1 MPSQQGE
8 TARTSRTDSP
18 SNQGAALR
26 RKTSS
31 GSFAGSFAKCPEKA
45 RAQRPRQALR
55 PPLHPWCQARRW
67 RRRARRARGRRHC
80 TGPVGLCRVH
90 VPRRLVQFARP
101 RPASRADLSPRLLRL
116 LAQSAIMANGG
127 SNGLRASLPPACRFP
142 SRPSEHGSLRHVVII
157 ADCALRHGADEGRND
172 ASGARGNEPRTKVR
186 AALPRA
192 PVTVILPALRAAM
205 MAPPPPWSPVCGRS
219 SSRRAFRLG
228 LDTTMPGARRPAF
241 IRFAHSLGLPPA
253 AQSGAVAPRC
263 RAPPLRGWRVALA
276 RRWRAATP
284 PTRAS
289 RRAAETRRSAKTV
302 WA

>member
-1 MPSQQGE
+1 MARPSSRCRASSLRSLAAGAGE
-8 TARTSRTDSP
+8 DA
-18 SNQGAALR
+18 
-26 RKTSS
+26 
-31 GSFAGSFAKCPEKA
+31 
-45 RAQRPRQALR
+45 RPRTTKALR
-55 PPLHPWCQARRW
+55 PPLHPECQARRW

-90 VPRRLVQFARP
+90 VPRRSSNSPVHVPRRGLICHPGCYGSSHNRP
-101 RPASRADLSPRLLRL
+101 FCPIAAQSGLPGKCAVRPAAALTTARAWLDSVCG
-116 LAQSAIMANGG
+116 QNGG
-127 SNGLRASLPPACRFP
+127 LCATPRGGLRAARFQ
-142 SRPSEHGSLRHVVII
+142 R
-157 ADCALRHGADEGRND
+157 
-172 ASGARGNEPRTKVR
+172 ARRIRTKVR
-186 AALPRA
+186 AALPQS
-192 PVTVILPALRAAM
+192 PVTAILPALRASI

-219 SSRRAFRLG
+219 SSRRAFRIG

>member
-1 MPSQQGE
+1 MARPSSRCRASSLRSLAAGAGE
-8 TARTSRTDSP
+8 DA
-18 SNQGAALR
+18 
-26 RKTSS
+26 
-31 GSFAGSFAKCPEKA
+31 
-45 RAQRPRQALR
+45 RPRTTKALR
-55 PPLHPWCQARRW
+55 PPLHPECQARRW

-90 VPRRLVQFARP
+90 VPRRSSNSPVHVPRRGLICHPGCYGSSHNRP
-101 RPASRADLSPRLLRL
+101 FCPIAAQSGLPGKCAVRPAAALTTARARLDSVCG
-116 LAQSAIMANGG
+116 QNGG
-127 SNGLRASLPPACRFP
+127 LCATPRVGLRAGSHPAARAELDPCQRRPCRQP
-142 SRPSEHGSLRHVVII
+142 S
-157 ADCALRHGADEGRND
+157 
-172 ASGARGNEPRTKVR
+172 
-186 AALPRA
+186 
-192 PVTVILPALRAAM
+192 VTAISPALRAPI
-205 MAPPPPWSPVCGRS
+205 MAPPPPWPPVGGRC
-219 SSRRAFRLG
+219 SSRRAFRIG